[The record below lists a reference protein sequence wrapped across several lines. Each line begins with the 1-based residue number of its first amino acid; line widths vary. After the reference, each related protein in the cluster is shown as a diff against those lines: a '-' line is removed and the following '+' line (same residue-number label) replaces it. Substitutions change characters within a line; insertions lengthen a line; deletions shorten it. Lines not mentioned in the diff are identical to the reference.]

1 MHSCHGIWQFIVQV
15 FIDVTSGVSHIMRE
29 IISVHIVIMKE
40 HSSVH
45 VLRFEIEP
53 NIVPVSRPHFVI
65 WMLRVSEILRNRD
78 WQTSGLK

>member
-53 NIVPVSRPHFVI
+53 NIVPVSRLYIMVRN
-65 WMLRVSEILRNRD
+65 LLVSEVC
-78 WQTSGLK
+78 WQWKRQVSSF

>member
-53 NIVPVSRPHFVI
+53 NIVPVSRLYIMVRN
-65 WMLRVSEILRNRD
+65 LLVSEVCRQWKR
-78 WQTSGLK
+78 QVSSF